1 MYENFFRGRKV
12 AIISFKRFLIL
23 KAEKYTSKILF
34 LLALV
39 EQKNQMS
46 RISILEFHGTF
57 GTLVLPF
64 ILTYKEKLVNQ
75 PFA

>member
-34 LLALV
+34 LV
-39 EQKNQMS
+39 
-46 RISILEFHGTF
+46 GP
-57 GTLVLPF
+57 G
-64 ILTYKEKLVNQ
+64 
-75 PFA
+75 